1 MKKMNLNFVWLIV
14 ALLAIG
20 ISSCKDDE
28 PDPADKVALAAS
40 ITSAEAVYDAAEVG
54 KLAGMYA
61 QASADA
67 LLAAINAAN
76 AVNDNAA
83 ATQVQVDATVA
94 NLDLAVTTFEATV
107 IVEISADNLVAYWK
121 LAGDGAD
128 ASGNGHDGTLK
139 AGTAARFPDGGNP
152 PMAAADRYGTAGGAL
167 HFANGANIEV
177 PYSADF
183 NPTNMT
189 ISVWL
194 NTDALIAGKTQ
205 YIMSNNIWDCW
216 KFELPDHGKPFITRK
231 FAGTPDAKYL
241 DKDSNPVALEA
252 LTWYNVIVAVSTTHC
267 IFYINGDLAVDWDIS
282 DMGVTTPIADDPA
295 VNLVIGSFKPNDL
308 EWSVDS
314 WFTSFHGK
322 LDDIRMYDKALTAAE
337 VTALYTMEAVD

>member
-1 MKKMNLNFVWLIV
+1 MKKVNLSFVWLIV
-14 ALLAIG
+14 ALLSVG
-20 ISSCKDDE
+20 VFSCKDDE
-28 PDPADKVALAAS
+28 PEPADKVALAAS
-40 ITSAEAVYDAAEVG
+40 ITAAEAVYDAAEVG
-54 KLAGMYA
+54 KLAGMYT
-61 QASADA
+61 QASVDA
-67 LLAAINAAN
+67 LLAAINAAKT
-76 AVNDNAA
+76 VNDDDA

-121 LAGDGAD
+121 LAGDGVD

-139 AGTAARFPDGGNP
+139 AGTTDRWPGSTLP
-152 PMAAADRYGTAGGAL
+152 QAAADRYGTAGGAL
-167 HFANGANIEV
+167 HFADGANIEV

-183 NPTNMT
+183 NPTDMT

-231 FAGTPDAKYL
+231 FAGDPDPKYM

-267 IFYINGDLAVDWDIS
+267 IFYIDGTLAVDWDIS

-308 EWSVDS
+308 DWTVES
-314 WFTSFHGK
+314 WFTSFNGS
-322 LDDIRMYDKALTAAE
+322 LDDIRFYDKALTAAE